1 MKKNLLLLLVLYS
14 TRVLSQEEAIRIF
27 NDTRIINGYSVE
39 MQPQGT
45 MKFIISHRFGA
56 INTGGQE
63 LWGLDNSRIRIG
75 LDYAPIDK
83 LNIGIGRSSQQK
95 NFDFF
100 AKYRLM
106 KQSASSPVSLVL
118 FSEVSLLTDENLTEG
133 FTFTNKLF
141 YTYQILLARKLSDR
155 LSLQLMPTL
164 LHRNFVTDLIGDNDV
179 FAMGANSR
187 YQINK
192 RLAINVEY
200 FYIFPDQLGPDP
212 LGAERKNS
220 LGFGLEVETKGH
232 VFQFNFTNSR
242 DFVAPFIL
250 GETTGNFFDGD
261 IHFGF
266 NISRDFK
273 VGSRKYN

>member
-100 AKYRLM
+100 TKYRLM
-106 KQSASSPVSLVL
+106 KQSSSSPVSLVL

-164 LHRNFVTDLIGDNDV
+164 LHRNFVTDLVGNNDV
-179 FAMGANSR
+179 FAVGANSR

-200 FYIFPDQLGPDP
+200 FYILPDQLGPDP

-220 LGFGLEVETKGH
+220 LGLGLEVETKGH